1 MSGDDRPAQPGRR
14 RFFASAAGA
23 AAVTALG
30 GTRAAIAS
38 PSSATVSG
46 QGGTP
51 ETEPFWGRH
60 QAGIATRQQT
70 YAYFAA
76 FDVTTTRREE
86 LIALLRAWTEAGA
99 RLSEGETAA
108 VLTDDAATE
117 PSDSGETLGLPARR
131 LTITFGFGPGLF
143 SKDGSDR
150 FGLASHRPE
159 ALIDLPRFNG
169 DQLARAGTCV
179 FRLVQMIRKSPST
192 PCGNSRGWATRARRF
207 AGRKPASCPWDGRT
221 KRRAISWDS
230 RTAR

>member
-131 LTITFGFGPGLF
+131 LTITFGFMPSQVF
-143 SKDGSDR
+143 SDHQTEKR
-150 FGLASHRPE
+150 FHYSRVE
-159 ALIDLPRFNG
+159 APALHQAVHCVATIIAPFKVAVPRH
-169 DQLARAGTCV
+169 C
-179 FRLVQMIRKSPST
+179 
-192 PCGNSRGWATRARRF
+192 
-207 AGRKPASCPWDGRT
+207 
-221 KRRAISWDS
+221 
-230 RTAR
+230 